1 MLLMEQIARSVSW
14 EAPEHMHGK
23 HGGDWFLA
31 LGILTVAVVVAALL
45 FGNFLF
51 AILAALSGAS
61 IAVAASQ
68 PAQILQYVVSVR
80 GIQVHETV
88 YSFAT
93 LKSYYISEEDPRG
106 PQLLIMGKKTFMPL
120 IIMPIPEEYI
130 DEIEE
135 IMMGRLPEEY
145 LEEPFFNKVL
155 ELLGF

>member
-1 MLLMEQIARSVSW
+1 MEQVARSVSW
-14 EAPEHMHGK
+14 EAPEHTRER

-31 LGILTVAVVVAALL
+31 LAILTIAVVIAALL

-68 PAQILQYVVSVR
+68 PPKVLQYVVSVR
-80 GIQVHETV
+80 GVQVHERV
-88 YSFAT
+88 YPFAQ
-93 LKSYYISEEDPRG
+93 LQSYYISDEDPRG

-120 IIMPIPEEYI
+120 IVMPIPEEYV

-135 IMMGRLPEEY
+135 IMSSRLPEEY
-145 LEEPFFNKVL
+145 LEEPFFTKVL
-155 ELLGF
+155 EILGF